1 MNTVYMFSYFV
12 GGSLGSALG
21 TSAWSLAGWQ
31 GVCALGIALMLIVLT
46 IYLLRRRRGSGEM
59 LNEVA
64 GPRR

>member
-1 MNTVYMFSYFV
+1 MFSYFV

-46 IYLLRRRRGSGEM
+46 VYLLRRRR
-59 LNEVA
+59 V
-64 GPRR
+64 